1 MPDLY
6 TLGQISTQTGLP
18 MHTVRYIVESRKIE
32 PVGRIGGK
40 RVFDDAAVEA
50 VKRAGEKIARDRA
63 RRMA

>member
-40 RVFDDAAVEA
+40 RVFDDAAVE
-50 VKRAGEKIARDRA
+50 DRKSVV
-63 RRMA
+63 